1 YIVTVYGVH
10 THIARFAY
18 SVGAVPMMPI
28 FLELFHMTV
37 FWIKPPLRLSGTYPQ
52 GEAFS
57 APIEGSCRQSRLRG
71 GIKFSNISK
80 GMLIASLNTEMF

>member
-1 YIVTVYGVH
+1 MVALFGTFNNQC
-10 THIARFAY
+10 TFF
-18 SVGAVPMMPI
+18 VGAVPTMSI

-37 FWIKPPLRLSGTYPQ
+37 FWIKPPLRLSGPSSQ

-57 APIEGSCRQSRLRG
+57 APIEGSCRQSQLRG

-80 GMLIASLNTEMF
+80 GMSIASLNTEMF